1 LTPRNLPLSGLNAIP
16 VPGTLRDSLVLLA
29 VVLEQQT
36 ELKPMQIMTDT
47 GAYSDV
53 VFGLFRLLGYRF
65 CPRLADIGGTRFW
78 RIDPQADYGKLNVVS
93 RHRLKLQRI
102 APHWDDMLRLGGSL
116 LPGWVPAT
124 GIMRTLQVGEN
135 PTRLAQGIAEFG
147 LIDKTLHSLR
157 FIDDKDMRRGTLTQL
172 NRGEG
177 RHSVARVVF
186 SGKRGEL
193 RQRYR
198 DGQEDQLGALGLVV
212 NMIVLWNTIYME
224 AVLEQFRKEG
234 YPVNEEDKARLSP
247 LIHEHINTQG
257 RHSFLMPEAV
267 VKRELR
273 PLRNPA
279 DDLD

>member
-1 LTPRNLPLSGLNAIP
+1 VINRT
-16 VPGTLRDSLVLLA
+16 
-29 VVLEQQT
+29 
-36 ELKPMQIMTDT
+36 
-47 GAYSDV
+47 
-53 VFGLFRLLGYRF
+53 VFGRRSNY
-65 CPRLADIGGTRFW
+65 GG
-78 RIDPQADYGKLNVVS
+78 QAWPS
-93 RHRLKLQRI
+93 
-102 APHWDDMLRLGGSL
+102 
-116 LPGWVPAT
+116 
-124 GIMRTLQVGEN
+124 N

-147 LIDKTLHSLR
+147 RIDKTLHSLR

-198 DGQEDQLGALGLVV
+198 EGQEDQLGALGLVV
-212 NMIVLWNTIYME
+212 NMIVLWNTIYVE

-257 RHSFLMPEAV
+257 RHSFVMPEAV
-267 VKRELR
+267 AKGELR

-279 DDLD
+279 DDPD